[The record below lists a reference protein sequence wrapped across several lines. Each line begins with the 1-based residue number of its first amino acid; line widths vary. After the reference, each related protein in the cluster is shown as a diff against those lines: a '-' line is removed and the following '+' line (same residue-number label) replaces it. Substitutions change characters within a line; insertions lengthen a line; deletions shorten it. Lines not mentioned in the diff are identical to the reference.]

1 MFLALLALNFEHV
14 DILDQNTDA
23 ARELAEKLEL
33 SNVSIINADARTYDY
48 QGAQFDAIVAANV
61 LEHFQDLTQPITNI
75 KKWLHPNGFLFT
87 SLPTENI
94 FYRLLRIIFRKTKP
108 HDHYHTAAEVE
119 GCLKEHGFKKAA
131 GLYHPLILRIFPL
144 FRISAWCKED

>member
-61 LEHFQDLTQPITNI
+61 LEHFQDLTQPITKI

-87 SLPTENI
+87 SLSTEI
-94 FYRLLRIIFRKTKP
+94 FFT
-108 HDHYHTAAEVE
+108 D
-119 GCLKEHGFKKAA
+119 F
-131 GLYHPLILRIFPL
+131 
-144 FRISAWCKED
+144 